1 MERGERR
8 GNKTDGDGMLDMR
21 RKKEERIVELQRKRR
36 ALEMWKRE
44 GQKQLVNLVSPL
56 GQLLNSME

>member
-1 MERGERR
+1 MERGKRR